1 MKDQVSHPYKTK
13 PFMVHFMQCV
23 LIIIGISADD
33 ILLHENW
40 YQRYEILK
48 AKQKQAI
55 QEWRALRD
63 KSSQQ
68 NGTNSESV
76 QLHQRSKVENCEESA
91 EKKQKI
97 EAWKVIY
104 LILCPGMKRD
114 FIFDIVVHSLVNFIR
129 LSICTFSVH
138 SARFENFFLIY

>member
-1 MKDQVSHPYKTK
+1 M
-13 PFMVHFMQCV
+13 
-23 LIIIGISADD
+23 LIIIGISTDD

-40 YQRYEILK
+40 YQQYENLK

-55 QEWRALRD
+55 QEWKALKD

-76 QLHQRSKVENCEESA
+76 ELRQRSKLENCKESSA

-97 EAWKVIY
+97 EAWKVVY
-104 LILCPGMKRD
+104 LILHPSHERGIK
-114 FIFDIVVHSLVNFIR
+114 FYIVVHGCLRIISDCPFVR
-129 LSICTFSVH
+129 LACSV
-138 SARFENFFLIY
+138 SDL